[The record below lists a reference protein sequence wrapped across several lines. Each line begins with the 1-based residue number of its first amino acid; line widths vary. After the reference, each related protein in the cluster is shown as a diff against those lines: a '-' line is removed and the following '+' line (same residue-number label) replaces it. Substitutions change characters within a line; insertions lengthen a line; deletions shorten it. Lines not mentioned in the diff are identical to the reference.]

1 MYTHDDY
8 VIQVVIMNISS
19 LILIKSKKKKK
30 KNHNVKD
37 IRYETIANLF
47 PIYS

>member
-30 KNHNVKD
+30 NHNVKD